1 MRPLT
6 VITGIVL
13 GSCLSI
19 TVSLT
24 AVIIVF
30 WVLGTE
36 HPRIAHESEGLAAS
50 TLIFCFLT
58 AISAMS
64 FYSLLKDQRFRWWW
78 QAGMWL
84 GLAFTIV
91 YFLPEGALAG

>member
-19 TVSLT
+19 TVSLG

-30 WVLGTE
+30 WVLGPE
-36 HPRIAHESEGLAAS
+36 NPRIAHESEGLVTS
-50 TLIFCFLT
+50 TLIFFSLT

-64 FYSLLKDQRFRWWW
+64 FYSLLKDQRFRRWW
-78 QAGMWL
+78 QGGMWL
-84 GLAFTIV
+84 GLAFTV
-91 YFLPEGALAG
+91 FYFLPKDAFAA

>member
-1 MRPLT
+1 MRPAT

-13 GSCLSI
+13 GSCVSI
-19 TVSLT
+19 TVSL
-24 AVIIVF
+24 AGVIIVF

-36 HPRIAHESEGLAAS
+36 NPRIAHESEGLAAS
-50 TLIFCFLT
+50 SLIFLALT

-78 QAGMWL
+78 QGCMWISVI
-84 GLAFTIV
+84 FTV
-91 YFLPEGALAG
+91 LYFLPEGSLAS